1 MLKAAADE
9 TQQKTGNAVQFK
21 IYPGGV
27 MGDERDMVRKM
38 HIGQLQA
45 AMLSSA
51 SLASMYPEIDVL
63 QTPFLFDSYPE
74 TDFVVGKMEDG
85 FKSGLEK
92 NGYVA
97 LGWSEAGFVYLMS
110 TVPVETLELLRKAK
124 VWIWNDSPMS
134 KAIFEEAGVIGVPL
148 SISDVLVGL
157 QTGLVEVV
165 YVPPSV
171 AVALQWFTRIKYIT
185 DAPLELHAGRAGG
198 EKGGLRQNR
207 PPAPVRGQRGLS
219 APHDP
224 AEGDHPRRE
233 PGGPHRHAEAGHQA
247 HLPGQGAD
255 RRLQGHFGKGH
266 AEGERPQVF
275 AQDKGGGFCL
285 AQSLR
290 GGQEVRFWER
300 LDETIGRLEKA
311 LMVLFL
317 GLMIVMAFAQIA
329 LRNFT
334 GIGLPWSES
343 LVRYLVLWVGFI
355 GASLAAREGRHI
367 TIEVIKLRPS
377 VSGRRYLAA
386 LSQFCAVLVCAVMT
400 WAAVKFVRDDA
411 QIGTRT
417 FLDLPTWVL
426 ETIIPAT
433 FAIMSLRFLLR
444 AIRALRREAARP
456 EPAPPL

>member
-1 MLKAAADE
+1 MVVLFLFGTLLPLHFAEGQSPVIIKLATLAPEGSPWIQVLKAAADE
-9 TQQKTGNAVQFK
+9 AQQKTGNAVQFK

-74 TDFVVGKMEDG
+74 TDFVVGKMQDG

-185 DAPLELHAGRAGG
+185 DAPLNYML
-198 EKGGLRQNR
+198 GGLVAKKEAFDKIDPQHQS
-207 PPAPVRGQRGLS
+207 VVKEVFQRHMTRLKEIIR
-219 APHDP
+219 
-224 AEGDHPRRE
+224 AENQEALTVMQKQGIKLIS
-233 PGGPHRHAEAGHQA
+233 PG
-247 HLPGQGAD
+247 
-255 RRLQGHFGKGH
+255 K
-266 AEGERPQVF
+266 
-275 AQDKGGGFCL
+275 
-285 AQSLR
+285 
-290 GGQEVRFWER
+290 
-300 LDETIGRLEKA
+300 
-311 LMVLFL
+311 
-317 GLMIVMAFAQIA
+317 AQIA
-329 LRNFT
+329 DYKA
-334 GIGLPWSES
+334 ISEKAMQKES
-343 LVRYLVLWVGFI
+343 GHKYSPKTKEEVSAWLNAY
-355 GASLAAREGRHI
+355 AEG
-367 TIEVIKLRPS
+367 K
-377 VSGRRYLAA
+377 
-386 LSQFCAVLVCAVMT
+386 
-400 WAAVKFVRDDA
+400 K
-411 QIGTRT
+411 
-417 FLDLPTWVL
+417 
-426 ETIIPAT
+426 
-433 FAIMSLRFLLR
+433 
-444 AIRALRREAARP
+444 
-456 EPAPPL
+456 

>member
-1 MLKAAADE
+1 MVVLFLFGTLLPPPFAGGQSPVIIKLATLAPEGSPWIQVLKAAADE
-9 TQQKTGNAVQFK
+9 AQQKTGNAVQFK

-74 TDFVVGKMEDG
+74 TDFVVGKMQDG

-148 SISDVLVGL
+148 SITDVLVGL

-185 DAPLELHAGRAGG
+185 DAPLNYML
-198 EKGGLRQNR
+198 GGLVAKKEAFDKIDPQHQS
-207 PPAPVRGQRGLS
+207 VVKEVFQRHMTRLKEIIR
-219 APHDP
+219 
-224 AEGDHPRRE
+224 AENQEALTVMQKQGIKLIS
-233 PGGPHRHAEAGHQA
+233 PG
-247 HLPGQGAD
+247 
-255 RRLQGHFGKGH
+255 K
-266 AEGERPQVF
+266 
-275 AQDKGGGFCL
+275 
-285 AQSLR
+285 
-290 GGQEVRFWER
+290 
-300 LDETIGRLEKA
+300 
-311 LMVLFL
+311 
-317 GLMIVMAFAQIA
+317 AQIA
-329 LRNFT
+329 DYKA
-334 GIGLPWSES
+334 ISEKAMQKES
-343 LVRYLVLWVGFI
+343 GHKFSPKTKEEVSAWLKAY
-355 GASLAAREGRHI
+355 AEG
-367 TIEVIKLRPS
+367 K
-377 VSGRRYLAA
+377 
-386 LSQFCAVLVCAVMT
+386 
-400 WAAVKFVRDDA
+400 K
-411 QIGTRT
+411 
-417 FLDLPTWVL
+417 
-426 ETIIPAT
+426 
-433 FAIMSLRFLLR
+433 
-444 AIRALRREAARP
+444 
-456 EPAPPL
+456 

>member
-1 MLKAAADE
+1 MCRPACQFIVMVVLFLFGTLLPLHFAEGQSPVIIKLATLAPEGSPWIQVLKAAADE
-9 TQQKTGNAVQFK
+9 AQQKTGNAVQFK

-74 TDFVVGKMEDG
+74 TDFVVGKMQDG

-148 SISDVLVGL
+148 SITDVLVGL

-185 DAPLELHAGRAGG
+185 DAPLNYML
-198 EKGGLRQNR
+198 GGLVAKKEAFDKIDPQHQS
-207 PPAPVRGQRGLS
+207 VVKEVFQRHMTRLKEIIR
-219 APHDP
+219 
-224 AEGDHPRRE
+224 AENQEALTVMQKQGIKLIS
-233 PGGPHRHAEAGHQA
+233 PG
-247 HLPGQGAD
+247 
-255 RRLQGHFGKGH
+255 K
-266 AEGERPQVF
+266 
-275 AQDKGGGFCL
+275 
-285 AQSLR
+285 
-290 GGQEVRFWER
+290 
-300 LDETIGRLEKA
+300 
-311 LMVLFL
+311 
-317 GLMIVMAFAQIA
+317 AQIA
-329 LRNFT
+329 DYKA
-334 GIGLPWSES
+334 ISEKAMQKES
-343 LVRYLVLWVGFI
+343 GHKFSPKTKEEVSAWLKAY
-355 GASLAAREGRHI
+355 AEG
-367 TIEVIKLRPS
+367 K
-377 VSGRRYLAA
+377 
-386 LSQFCAVLVCAVMT
+386 
-400 WAAVKFVRDDA
+400 K
-411 QIGTRT
+411 
-417 FLDLPTWVL
+417 
-426 ETIIPAT
+426 
-433 FAIMSLRFLLR
+433 
-444 AIRALRREAARP
+444 
-456 EPAPPL
+456 

>member
-1 MLKAAADE
+1 MHRPACLFIVMVVLFLFGTLLPPPFAGGQAPVIIKLATLAPEGSPWIQVLKAAADE
-9 TQQKTGNAVQFK
+9 AQQKTGNAVQFK

-74 TDFVVGKMEDG
+74 TDFVVGKMQDG

-148 SISDVLVGL
+148 SITDVLVGL

-185 DAPLELHAGRAGG
+185 DAPLNYML
-198 EKGGLRQNR
+198 GGLVAKKEAFDKIDPQHQS
-207 PPAPVRGQRGLS
+207 VVKEVFQRHMARLKEIIR
-219 APHDP
+219 
-224 AEGDHPRRE
+224 AENQEALTVMQKQGIKLIS
-233 PGGPHRHAEAGHQA
+233 PG
-247 HLPGQGAD
+247 
-255 RRLQGHFGKGH
+255 K
-266 AEGERPQVF
+266 
-275 AQDKGGGFCL
+275 
-285 AQSLR
+285 
-290 GGQEVRFWER
+290 
-300 LDETIGRLEKA
+300 
-311 LMVLFL
+311 
-317 GLMIVMAFAQIA
+317 AQIA
-329 LRNFT
+329 DYKA
-334 GIGLPWSES
+334 ISEKAMQKENGHKYS
-343 LVRYLVLWVGFI
+343 PKTKEEVSAWLKAY
-355 GASLAAREGRHI
+355 AEG
-367 TIEVIKLRPS
+367 K
-377 VSGRRYLAA
+377 
-386 LSQFCAVLVCAVMT
+386 
-400 WAAVKFVRDDA
+400 K
-411 QIGTRT
+411 
-417 FLDLPTWVL
+417 
-426 ETIIPAT
+426 
-433 FAIMSLRFLLR
+433 
-444 AIRALRREAARP
+444 
-456 EPAPPL
+456 

>member
-1 MLKAAADE
+1 MRRPACLFIAMVVLFLFGTLLPLHFAEGQSPVIIKLATLAPEGSPWIQVLKAAADE
-9 TQQKTGNAVQFK
+9 AQQKTGNAVQFK

-74 TDFVVGKMEDG
+74 TDFVVGKMQDG

-148 SISDVLVGL
+148 SITDVLVGL

-185 DAPLELHAGRAGG
+185 DAPLNYML
-198 EKGGLRQNR
+198 GGLVAKKEAFDKIDPQHQS
-207 PPAPVRGQRGLS
+207 VVKEVFQRHMARLKEIIR
-219 APHDP
+219 
-224 AEGDHPRRE
+224 AENQEALTVMQKQGIKLIS
-233 PGGPHRHAEAGHQA
+233 PG
-247 HLPGQGAD
+247 
-255 RRLQGHFGKGH
+255 K
-266 AEGERPQVF
+266 
-275 AQDKGGGFCL
+275 
-285 AQSLR
+285 
-290 GGQEVRFWER
+290 
-300 LDETIGRLEKA
+300 
-311 LMVLFL
+311 
-317 GLMIVMAFAQIA
+317 AQIA
-329 LRNFT
+329 DYKA
-334 GIGLPWSES
+334 ISEKAMQKES
-343 LVRYLVLWVGFI
+343 GHKYSPKTKEEVSAWLKAY
-355 GASLAAREGRHI
+355 AEG
-367 TIEVIKLRPS
+367 K
-377 VSGRRYLAA
+377 
-386 LSQFCAVLVCAVMT
+386 
-400 WAAVKFVRDDA
+400 K
-411 QIGTRT
+411 
-417 FLDLPTWVL
+417 
-426 ETIIPAT
+426 
-433 FAIMSLRFLLR
+433 
-444 AIRALRREAARP
+444 
-456 EPAPPL
+456 

>member
-1 MLKAAADE
+1 MHRPACLFIAMVVLFLFGTLLPLHFAEGQSPVIIKLATLAPEGSPWIQVLKAAADE
-9 TQQKTGNAVQFK
+9 AQQKTGNAVQFK

-74 TDFVVGKMEDG
+74 TDFVVGKMQDG

-185 DAPLELHAGRAGG
+185 DAPLNYML
-198 EKGGLRQNR
+198 GGLVAKKEAFDKIDPQHQS
-207 PPAPVRGQRGLS
+207 VVKEVFQRHMTRLKEIIR
-219 APHDP
+219 
-224 AEGDHPRRE
+224 AENQEALTVMQKQGIKLIS
-233 PGGPHRHAEAGHQA
+233 PG
-247 HLPGQGAD
+247 
-255 RRLQGHFGKGH
+255 K
-266 AEGERPQVF
+266 
-275 AQDKGGGFCL
+275 
-285 AQSLR
+285 
-290 GGQEVRFWER
+290 
-300 LDETIGRLEKA
+300 
-311 LMVLFL
+311 
-317 GLMIVMAFAQIA
+317 AQIA
-329 LRNFT
+329 DYKA
-334 GIGLPWSES
+334 ISEKAMQKES
-343 LVRYLVLWVGFI
+343 GHKFSPKTKEEVSAWLKAY
-355 GASLAAREGRHI
+355 AEG
-367 TIEVIKLRPS
+367 K
-377 VSGRRYLAA
+377 
-386 LSQFCAVLVCAVMT
+386 
-400 WAAVKFVRDDA
+400 K
-411 QIGTRT
+411 
-417 FLDLPTWVL
+417 
-426 ETIIPAT
+426 
-433 FAIMSLRFLLR
+433 
-444 AIRALRREAARP
+444 
-456 EPAPPL
+456 

>member
-1 MLKAAADE
+1 MRRPACLFIAMVVLFLFGTLLPLHVAEGQAPVIIKLATLAPEGSPWIQVLKAAADE
-9 TQQKTGNAVQFK
+9 AQQKTGNAVQFK

-74 TDFVVGKMEDG
+74 TDFVVGKMQDG

-148 SISDVLVGL
+148 SITDVLVGL

-185 DAPLELHAGRAGG
+185 DAPLNYML
-198 EKGGLRQNR
+198 GGLVAKKEAFDKIDPQHQS
-207 PPAPVRGQRGLS
+207 VVKEVFQRHMTRLKEIIR
-219 APHDP
+219 
-224 AEGDHPRRE
+224 AENQEALTVMQKQGIKLIS
-233 PGGPHRHAEAGHQA
+233 PG
-247 HLPGQGAD
+247 
-255 RRLQGHFGKGH
+255 K
-266 AEGERPQVF
+266 
-275 AQDKGGGFCL
+275 
-285 AQSLR
+285 
-290 GGQEVRFWER
+290 
-300 LDETIGRLEKA
+300 
-311 LMVLFL
+311 
-317 GLMIVMAFAQIA
+317 AQIA
-329 LRNFT
+329 DYKA
-334 GIGLPWSES
+334 ISEKAMQKES
-343 LVRYLVLWVGFI
+343 GHKFSPKTKEEVSAWLKAY
-355 GASLAAREGRHI
+355 AEG
-367 TIEVIKLRPS
+367 K
-377 VSGRRYLAA
+377 
-386 LSQFCAVLVCAVMT
+386 
-400 WAAVKFVRDDA
+400 K
-411 QIGTRT
+411 
-417 FLDLPTWVL
+417 
-426 ETIIPAT
+426 
-433 FAIMSLRFLLR
+433 
-444 AIRALRREAARP
+444 
-456 EPAPPL
+456 

>member
-1 MLKAAADE
+1 LATLAPEGSPWIQVLKAAADE
-9 TQQKTGNAVQFK
+9 AQQKTGNAVQFK

-74 TDFVVGKMEDG
+74 TDFVVGKMQDG

-148 SISDVLVGL
+148 SITDVLVGL

-185 DAPLELHAGRAGG
+185 DAPLNYML
-198 EKGGLRQNR
+198 GGLVAKKEAFDKIDPQHQS
-207 PPAPVRGQRGLS
+207 VVKEVFQRHMTRLKEIIR
-219 APHDP
+219 
-224 AEGDHPRRE
+224 AENQEALTVMQKQGIKLIS
-233 PGGPHRHAEAGHQA
+233 PG
-247 HLPGQGAD
+247 
-255 RRLQGHFGKGH
+255 K
-266 AEGERPQVF
+266 
-275 AQDKGGGFCL
+275 
-285 AQSLR
+285 
-290 GGQEVRFWER
+290 
-300 LDETIGRLEKA
+300 
-311 LMVLFL
+311 
-317 GLMIVMAFAQIA
+317 AQIA
-329 LRNFT
+329 DYKA
-334 GIGLPWSES
+334 ISEKAMQKES
-343 LVRYLVLWVGFI
+343 GHKYSPKTKEEVSAWLKAY
-355 GASLAAREGRHI
+355 AEG
-367 TIEVIKLRPS
+367 K
-377 VSGRRYLAA
+377 
-386 LSQFCAVLVCAVMT
+386 
-400 WAAVKFVRDDA
+400 K
-411 QIGTRT
+411 
-417 FLDLPTWVL
+417 
-426 ETIIPAT
+426 
-433 FAIMSLRFLLR
+433 
-444 AIRALRREAARP
+444 
-456 EPAPPL
+456 

>member
-1 MLKAAADE
+1 MVVLFLFGSLLPLHFAEGQSPVIIKLATLAPEGSPWIQVLKAAADE
-9 TQQKTGNAVQFK
+9 AQQKTGNAVQFK

-74 TDFVVGKMEDG
+74 TDFVVGKMQDG

-148 SISDVLVGL
+148 SITDVLVGL

-185 DAPLELHAGRAGG
+185 DAPLNYML
-198 EKGGLRQNR
+198 GGLVAKKEAFDKIDPQHQS
-207 PPAPVRGQRGLS
+207 VVKEVFQRHMTRLKEIIR
-219 APHDP
+219 
-224 AEGDHPRRE
+224 AENQEALTVMQKQGIKLIS
-233 PGGPHRHAEAGHQA
+233 PG
-247 HLPGQGAD
+247 
-255 RRLQGHFGKGH
+255 K
-266 AEGERPQVF
+266 
-275 AQDKGGGFCL
+275 
-285 AQSLR
+285 
-290 GGQEVRFWER
+290 
-300 LDETIGRLEKA
+300 
-311 LMVLFL
+311 
-317 GLMIVMAFAQIA
+317 AQIA
-329 LRNFT
+329 DYKA
-334 GIGLPWSES
+334 ISEKAMQKES
-343 LVRYLVLWVGFI
+343 GHKFSPKTKEEVSAWLKAY
-355 GASLAAREGRHI
+355 AEG
-367 TIEVIKLRPS
+367 K
-377 VSGRRYLAA
+377 
-386 LSQFCAVLVCAVMT
+386 
-400 WAAVKFVRDDA
+400 K
-411 QIGTRT
+411 
-417 FLDLPTWVL
+417 
-426 ETIIPAT
+426 
-433 FAIMSLRFLLR
+433 
-444 AIRALRREAARP
+444 
-456 EPAPPL
+456 

>member
-1 MLKAAADE
+1 MRRPACLFIAMVVLFLFGTLLPLHFAEGQSPVIIKLATLAPEGSPWIQVLKAAADE
-9 TQQKTGNAVQFK
+9 AQQKTGNAVQFK

-51 SLASMYPEIDVL
+51 SLASMFPEIDVL

-148 SISDVLVGL
+148 SITDVLVGL

-185 DAPLELHAGRAGG
+185 DAPLNYML
-198 EKGGLRQNR
+198 GGLVAKKEAFDKIDPQHQS
-207 PPAPVRGQRGLS
+207 VVKEVFQRHMARLKEIIR
-219 APHDP
+219 
-224 AEGDHPRRE
+224 AENQEALTVMQKQGIKLIS
-233 PGGPHRHAEAGHQA
+233 PG
-247 HLPGQGAD
+247 
-255 RRLQGHFGKGH
+255 K
-266 AEGERPQVF
+266 
-275 AQDKGGGFCL
+275 
-285 AQSLR
+285 
-290 GGQEVRFWER
+290 
-300 LDETIGRLEKA
+300 
-311 LMVLFL
+311 
-317 GLMIVMAFAQIA
+317 AQIA
-329 LRNFT
+329 DYKA
-334 GIGLPWSES
+334 ISEKAMQKES
-343 LVRYLVLWVGFI
+343 GHKYSPKTKEEVSAWLKAY
-355 GASLAAREGRHI
+355 AEG
-367 TIEVIKLRPS
+367 K
-377 VSGRRYLAA
+377 
-386 LSQFCAVLVCAVMT
+386 
-400 WAAVKFVRDDA
+400 K
-411 QIGTRT
+411 
-417 FLDLPTWVL
+417 
-426 ETIIPAT
+426 
-433 FAIMSLRFLLR
+433 
-444 AIRALRREAARP
+444 
-456 EPAPPL
+456 

>member
-1 MLKAAADE
+1 MHRPACLFIVMVVLFLFGTLLPLHFAEGQSPVIIKLATLAPEGSPWIQVLKAAADE
-9 TQQKTGNAVQFK
+9 AQQKTGNAVQFK

-74 TDFVVGKMEDG
+74 TDFVVGKMQDG

-185 DAPLELHAGRAGG
+185 DAPLNYML
-198 EKGGLRQNR
+198 GGLVAKKEAFDKIDPQHQS
-207 PPAPVRGQRGLS
+207 VVKEVFQRHMTRLKEIIR
-219 APHDP
+219 
-224 AEGDHPRRE
+224 AENQEALTVMQKQGIKLIS
-233 PGGPHRHAEAGHQA
+233 PG
-247 HLPGQGAD
+247 
-255 RRLQGHFGKGH
+255 K
-266 AEGERPQVF
+266 
-275 AQDKGGGFCL
+275 
-285 AQSLR
+285 
-290 GGQEVRFWER
+290 
-300 LDETIGRLEKA
+300 
-311 LMVLFL
+311 
-317 GLMIVMAFAQIA
+317 AQIA
-329 LRNFT
+329 DYKA
-334 GIGLPWSES
+334 ISEKAMQKES
-343 LVRYLVLWVGFI
+343 GHKFSPKTKEEVSAWLKAY
-355 GASLAAREGRHI
+355 AEG
-367 TIEVIKLRPS
+367 K
-377 VSGRRYLAA
+377 
-386 LSQFCAVLVCAVMT
+386 
-400 WAAVKFVRDDA
+400 K
-411 QIGTRT
+411 
-417 FLDLPTWVL
+417 
-426 ETIIPAT
+426 
-433 FAIMSLRFLLR
+433 
-444 AIRALRREAARP
+444 
-456 EPAPPL
+456 